1 MQFANANGITMH
13 YALTGARN
21 VSPLM
26 VFINSLGT
34 DFRIWDE
41 VYPHFASDY
50 AVLRYDKRGHGLSD
64 LGTMPYT
71 IDEHVTDLLALLDQI
86 GAREIVVC
94 GLSVG
99 GLIAHGLYERRPEI
113 IRALILC
120 DTAPKI
126 GTADIWNA
134 RIDAVMKD
142 GVDSIADSI
151 LARWFTA
158 GFREHEKAKLAGCRA
173 MLVRQPRE
181 GYAATCAAL
190 RDADYTEITRNI
202 SVPTL
207 CLVGDQDGS
216 TPPDLVR
223 SMAEMISDSRF
234 EVIADAGHIPC
245 IEQPAELVTRIR
257 SFLGDTGIGSR
268 RR

>member
-1 MQFANANGITMH
+1 MQFAHANGITVH
-13 YALTGARN
+13 YALTGARDAN
-21 VSPLM
+21 PLI

-41 VYPHFASDY
+41 VYPHFATDFS
-50 AVLRYDKRGHGLSD
+50 VLRYDKRGHGLSD
-64 LGTMPYT
+64 LGTTPYT
-71 IDEHVTDLLALLDQI
+71 IDQHVTDLLALLDQI

-99 GLIAHGLYERRPEI
+99 GLIAHGLYARRPEI
-113 IRALILC
+113 VRALILC

-126 GTADIWNA
+126 GTPETWNA

-142 GVDSIADSI
+142 GIDSIADSV
-151 LARWFTA
+151 LERWFTA

-173 MLVRQPRE
+173 MLVRQSRE

-190 RDADYTEITRNI
+190 RDADYTEIAKSI
-202 SVPTL
+202 SVPAL

-223 SMAEMISDSRF
+223 SMADMIPVSRF

-245 IEQPAELVTRIR
+245 IEQPTDLVARIR
-257 SFLGDTGIGSR
+257 SFLGDTGISFLT
-268 RR
+268 